1 MQLKRKH
8 YPIACVF
15 CFILIIALSATH
27 AYKPD
32 KPDKPDKPSTHKAKS
47 KEGFSNNI
55 INRKRRQLLVAGREG
70 LKLAKEGYHAIQRV
84 RRA

>member
-32 KPDKPDKPSTHKAKS
+32 KPGKSTNHKEKS

-70 LKLAKEGYHAIQRV
+70 LKLAKEWYHAIQRV